1 MHILFVSPAL
11 ENLSSTSQHLAIDG
25 EDEKEQY
32 FLKENLA
39 LQGEVLDLSAF
50 KLFQSLKGVTLHR
63 AEQLENLFESKVS
76 LDLIVFDVAMGMENI
91 SQHVQQ
97 KHMAIKW
104 VVLNVADIQQAL
116 HYLKLGASGILT
128 QPSEATI
135 SKCLQTIAEEQIY
148 LDADFV
154 QILALR
160 QIKKMLLPFK
170 HLTAREYD
178 VFCLLAEGYSIQ
190 TIATLLSIS
199 PKTAFNC
206 QAQLRKKLAVR
217 TQQDIFFFAKKHGL
231 VK

>member
-1 MHILFVSPAL
+1 MHILLVSSAL
-11 ENLSSTSQHLAIDG
+11 GNLSSTSQHLAIDG

-32 FLKENLA
+32 FLKENLV

-50 KLFQSLKGVTLHR
+50 KLFQGLKGVTLH
-63 AEQLENLFESKVS
+63 ETDKLEHLSGADAKP
-76 LDLIVFDVAMGMENI
+76 DLIVFDAAMGMENI

-97 KHMAIKW
+97 KHMAKW
-104 VVLNVADIQQAL
+104 VVLDVADIQQAL
-116 HYLKLGASGILT
+116 HYLQLGASGILT
-128 QPSEATI
+128 QPSEAAI

-217 TQQDIFFFAKKHGL
+217 TQQDIFAFAKKHGL